1 MIAAGMIM
9 GLGGAILSG
18 GAALAA
24 GLSLPAAFGCYAG
37 GGSLAMLATCL
48 ARRPGV

>member
-1 MIAAGMIM
+1 MAGAMIL

-24 GLSLPAAFGCYAG
+24 GLPLAVAFGCYAG
-37 GGSLAMLATCL
+37 GGGATMLAAL
-48 ARRPGV
+48 AAGARRSG